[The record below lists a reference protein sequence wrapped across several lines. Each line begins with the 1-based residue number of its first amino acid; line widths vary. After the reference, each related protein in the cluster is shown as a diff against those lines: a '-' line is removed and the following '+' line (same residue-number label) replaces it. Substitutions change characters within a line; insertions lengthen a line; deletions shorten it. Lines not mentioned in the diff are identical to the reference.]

1 MKHLNKFVV
10 QLEWTESWGELSN
23 EEMGILF
30 KTFIAHSK
38 GLEIDGS
45 NRMVNVAWNS
55 VKNQVDRM
63 NEKYLKDIENG
74 KRGGAPKGNQNAIKQ
89 PPNNPKTTYK
99 DNDKDNDKDKVVN
112 SSMSTLINSVMNSGE
127 IFIQPDSEASIDEG
141 INKFWEKR
149 QKQG

>member
-99 DNDKDNDKDKVVN
+99 DNDKDKVVN

-141 INKFWEKR
+141 INRFWEKR
-149 QKQG
+149 QNQG